1 MISSLCDSLL
11 FPCLQCLKNRKEEAS
26 VHPYFRLNSLGLHC
40 CVPALLCTSF
50 NTSLIFKI
58 YTITVTQS
66 DLRQCLD
73 ELFVRYTHFHS
84 DSICQVTREY
94 N

>member
-1 MISSLCDSLL
+1 M
-11 FPCLQCLKNRKEEAS
+11 
-26 VHPYFRLNSLGLHC
+26 
-40 CVPALLCTSF
+40 
-50 NTSLIFKI
+50 
-58 YTITVTQS
+58 ITVTQS

-94 N
+94 S

>member
-1 MISSLCDSLL
+1 M
-11 FPCLQCLKNRKEEAS
+11 
-26 VHPYFRLNSLGLHC
+26 
-40 CVPALLCTSF
+40 
-50 NTSLIFKI
+50 
-58 YTITVTQS
+58 ITVTQS

-94 N
+94 SWKFLPSSNPILLTMALVRPVFLLLQKSWPVFKAETE